1 MERAAETPSDNL
13 VRLDLSP
20 FPRADLGKIEKLGDK
35 QRLLHRW
42 FRSERITADGCDTLV
57 LYSGARGRT
66 PYAAY
71 RVERRRDGGYVL
83 LDQRSGEEL
92 RTGRTLDEV
101 LDALPEDFFYSG

>member
-1 MERAAETPSDNL
+1 MTHAAEEPSDNL

-20 FPRADLGKIEKLGDK
+20 FSRADLEKITALGKKM
-35 QRLLHRW
+35 RLLYRW
-42 FRSERITADGCDTLV
+42 SRSERVTKEGCDTYF

-71 RVERRRDGGYVL
+71 RIERHRDGAYVL
-83 LDQRSGEEL
+83 FNQRSDERIAE
-92 RTGRTLDEV
+92 GRTLDEV

>member
-1 MERAAETPSDNL
+1 MDRAAETPSDNL

-20 FPRADLGKIEKLGDK
+20 FSRADLGKIEKLGDK
-35 QRLLHRW
+35 LRLLYRW
-42 FRSERITADGCDTLV
+42 FRSERITADGCDALV
-57 LYSGARGRT
+57 LYSGARGRK

-83 LDQRSGEEL
+83 ADQRSEEEL

-101 LDALPEDFFYSG
+101 LDALPEDFFNSG

>member
-1 MERAAETPSDNL
+1 MDRAAETPPDNL

-20 FPRADLGKIEKLGDK
+20 FPRADLVKLEKLGDK
-35 QRLLHRW
+35 LRLLYRW
-42 FRSERITADGCDTLV
+42 FRSDRITANGCDALV

-92 RTGRTLDEV
+92 RTGRTLDEM

>member
-1 MERAAETPSDNL
+1 MESAGETPSDNL

-20 FPRADLGKIEKLGDK
+20 FSRADLVKLGKLGD
-35 QRLLHRW
+35 QQHLLYRW
-42 FRSERITADGCDTLV
+42 FRSDRITAKGCDALV
-57 LYSGARGRT
+57 LYSGARGRS

-71 RVERRRDGGYVL
+71 RVERRRDGGYAL

-92 RTGRTLDEV
+92 RTGRTLDAM